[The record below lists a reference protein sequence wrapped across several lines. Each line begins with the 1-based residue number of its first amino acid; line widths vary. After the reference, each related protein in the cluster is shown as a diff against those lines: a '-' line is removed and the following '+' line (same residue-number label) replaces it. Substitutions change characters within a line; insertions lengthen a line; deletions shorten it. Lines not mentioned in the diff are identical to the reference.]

1 MTLKINYFKLLAS
14 VFVSQLT
21 GAIGAMF
28 TTSSLDNWYS
38 LLEKPFFNPPSW
50 VFFPVWT
57 LLYTLMGISLYIVW
71 EKGLQEREVRI
82 GLIIFGIQLILN
94 TLWSYLF
101 FGLRSPYY
109 GLVEI
114 VILWLAIL
122 LTIVQFSKVSKIA
135 SYLLV
140 PYILWVSFAALLN
153 YCLWT
158 LNMRV

>member
-1 MTLKINYFKLLAS
+1 MTPKINYFKLLAS
-14 VFVSQLT
+14 VLICQFAGIVGSV
-21 GAIGAMF
+21 F
-28 TTSSLDNWYS
+28 TVSSLDNWYS
-38 LLEKPFFNPPSW
+38 LLEKPIFNPPSW

-71 EKGLQEREVRI
+71 EKGVHDRDVKI
-82 GLIIFGIQLILN
+82 GLIFFGMQLILN
-94 TLWSYLF
+94 TLWSFLF

-114 VILWLAIL
+114 VFLWLAII
-122 LTIVQFSKVSKIA
+122 LTIVQFNKVSKIA

-153 YCLWT
+153 YYLWS
-158 LNMRV
+158 LNI

>member
-1 MTLKINYFKLLAS
+1 MTPKINYFKLLAS
-14 VFVSQLT
+14 VLICQFAGIVGSVFTVSS
-21 GAIGAMF
+21 I
-28 TTSSLDNWYS
+28 DNWYS
-38 LLEKPFFNPPSW
+38 LLEKPIFNPPSW

-71 EKGLQEREVRI
+71 DKRLQDREVKI
-82 GLIIFGIQLILN
+82 GLVFFVTQLILN
-94 TLWSYLF
+94 TLWSFLF

-114 VILWLAIL
+114 VFLWLAIL
-122 LTIVQFSKVSKIA
+122 LTIFQFSKVSKTA

-153 YCLWT
+153 YYLWT
-158 LNMRV
+158 LNM